1 MHVLTTTPRACI
13 CSPRR
18 RAHAHAHHDAPP
30 SSPQERHASLER
42 FVKSRGAGGAAALHS
57 RALKALHG
65 DGRKER
71 RAKDGGGTEALVTAR
86 GMLVVD
92 ESLIE
97 AASWV
102 QSLYFSP
109 FSLRLRLGPLELCR
123 GGAGAV
129 VSTCMRRLGPL
140 ELCRIRRV
148 VEASMAEAAAEA
160 LLRDEIPHHDGAEH
174 GGAVVSADRGGG
186 GKEGGGGGGG
196 IKLEGA
202 KLEGAAAEGGR
213 ADGGGAEGV
222 CSSASEAKRSKK
234 ERQLQR
240 KRDEKARASQRPMD
254 CTGTSAEQAASPLT
268 SIAPLI
274 EKLIEELIDDAVR
287 LSNMRRRSDDR

>member
-1 MHVLTTTPRACI
+1 M
-13 CSPRR
+13 
-18 RAHAHAHHDAPP
+18 
-30 SSPQERHASLER
+30 
-42 FVKSRGAGGAAALHS
+42 KSRGAGGAAALHS

-65 DGRKER
+65 DGRKDR
-71 RAKDGGGTEALVTAR
+71 GAKEGGGTEALVTAR

-109 FSLRLRLGPLELCR
+109 FSLRLQLASHSHLQ
-123 GGAGAV
+123 
-129 VSTCMRRLGPL
+129 LGPL

-174 GGAVVSADRGGG
+174 GGAVVSTDRGCV
-186 GKEGGGGGGG
+186 GKEGGGGDGG

-202 KLEGAAAEGGR
+202 KMEGAAAEGGR

-240 KRDEKARASQRPMD
+240 KREEKARASQRPMD

>member
-1 MHVLTTTPRACI
+1 MKSHAC
-13 CSPRR
+13 
-18 RAHAHAHHDAPP
+18 AHHDAPP

-65 DGRKER
+65 DGRKDR

-123 GGAGAV
+123 
-129 VSTCMRRLGPL
+129 
-140 ELCRIRRV
+140 IRRV

-174 GGAVVSADRGGG
+174 GGAVVSTDRGGG
-186 GKEGGGGGGG
+186 GKEGGGGDGG

-202 KLEGAAAEGGR
+202 KMEGAAAEGGR

-240 KRDEKARASQRPMD
+240 KREEKARASQRPMD

>member
-1 MHVLTTTPRACI
+1 
-13 CSPRR
+13 
-18 RAHAHAHHDAPP
+18 
-30 SSPQERHASLER
+30 
-42 FVKSRGAGGAAALHS
+42 
-57 RALKALHG
+57 
-65 DGRKER
+65 
-71 RAKDGGGTEALVTAR
+71 
-86 GMLVVD
+86 
-92 ESLIE
+92 
-97 AASWV
+97 
-102 QSLYFSP
+102 
-109 FSLRLRLGPLELCR
+109 
-123 GGAGAV
+123 
-129 VSTCMRRLGPL
+129 
-140 ELCRIRRV
+140 
-148 VEASMAEAAAEA
+148 MAEAAAEA

-174 GGAVVSADRGGG
+174 GGAVVSTDRGGG
-186 GKEGGGGGGG
+186 GKEGGGGDGG

-240 KRDEKARASQRPMD
+240 KREEKARASQRPMD

-274 EKLIEELIDDAVR
+274 GKLIEELIDDAVR

>member
-1 MHVLTTTPRACI
+1 MHVLTTTPRACM

-30 SSPQERHASLER
+30 SSPQERHESLER
-42 FVKSRGAGGAAALHS
+42 FVKSRGVGGAAALHS

-65 DGRKER
+65 DGRKDR

-109 FSLRLRLGPLELCR
+109 FSLRL
-123 GGAGAV
+123 
-129 VSTCMRRLGPL
+129 RLGPL

-186 GKEGGGGGGG
+186 GKEGGGGDGG

-240 KRDEKARASQRPMD
+240 KREEKARASQRPMD

>member
-1 MHVLTTTPRACI
+1 M
-13 CSPRR
+13 
-18 RAHAHAHHDAPP
+18 
-30 SSPQERHASLER
+30 
-42 FVKSRGAGGAAALHS
+42 KSRGAGGAAALHS

-65 DGRKER
+65 DGRKDR

-109 FSLRLRLGPLELCR
+109 FSLRLRLGPLELC
-123 GGAGAV
+123 
-129 VSTCMRRLGPL
+129 TCMHMLTTAPRACTCSPRRRPL

-174 GGAVVSADRGGG
+174 GGAVVSTDRGGG
-186 GKEGGGGGGG
+186 GKEGGGGDGG

-240 KRDEKARASQRPMD
+240 KREEKARASQRPMD

-274 EKLIEELIDDAVR
+274 GKLIEELIDDAVR
-287 LSNMRRRSDDR
+287 LSNIRRRSDDR

>member
-1 MHVLTTTPRACI
+1 M
-13 CSPRR
+13 
-18 RAHAHAHHDAPP
+18 
-30 SSPQERHASLER
+30 
-42 FVKSRGAGGAAALHS
+42 KSRGAGGAAALHS

-65 DGRKER
+65 DGRKDR

-123 GGAGAV
+123 
-129 VSTCMRRLGPL
+129 
-140 ELCRIRRV
+140 IRRV

-174 GGAVVSADRGGG
+174 GGAVVSTDRGGG

-202 KLEGAAAEGGR
+202 KLEGAKLEGIKLEGGR

-287 LSNMRRRSDDR
+287 LSNIRRRSDDR

>member
-1 MHVLTTTPRACI
+1 M
-13 CSPRR
+13 
-18 RAHAHAHHDAPP
+18 
-30 SSPQERHASLER
+30 
-42 FVKSRGAGGAAALHS
+42 KSRGAGGAAALHS

-65 DGRKER
+65 DGRKDR

-109 FSLRLRLGPLELCR
+109 FSLRLRLGPLEML
-123 GGAGAV
+123 
-129 VSTCMRRLGPL
+129 TTTPPL

-174 GGAVVSADRGGG
+174 GGAVVSTDRGGG
-186 GKEGGGGGGG
+186 GKEGGGGDGG

-202 KLEGAAAEGGR
+202 KMEGAAAEGGR

-240 KRDEKARASQRPMD
+240 KREEKARASQRPMD

>member
-1 MHVLTTTPRACI
+1 M
-13 CSPRR
+13 
-18 RAHAHAHHDAPP
+18 
-30 SSPQERHASLER
+30 
-42 FVKSRGAGGAAALHS
+42 KSRGAGGAAALHS

-123 GGAGAV
+123 
-129 VSTCMRRLGPL
+129 
-140 ELCRIRRV
+140 IRRV

-174 GGAVVSADRGGG
+174 GGAVVSTDRGGG

-202 KLEGAAAEGGR
+202 KLEGAKLEGIKLEGGR
-213 ADGGGAEGV
+213 ADSGGAEGV

-240 KRDEKARASQRPMD
+240 KREEKARASQRPMD